1 MHNHAA
7 RQLKLSA
14 SSPALATYLF
24 CHLTYVG
31 VAALLS
37 LSAANDIG
45 THTQSIYATICG
57 TCILVNPSKSFDGLE
72 GNNNKKGSHISS
84 APRNSQVT
92 LALPG
97 NISKEQGSL

>member
-31 VAALLS
+31 VAAPLS
-37 LSAANDIG
+37 LLAANDIG
-45 THTQSIYATICG
+45 THTHSLYMLLYVVLVYWLIRLKALTGSKAT
-57 TCILVNPSKSFDGLE
+57 TTKKAATFQVRRAILK
-72 GNNNKKGSHISS
+72 
-84 APRNSQVT
+84 
-92 LALPG
+92 
-97 NISKEQGSL
+97 

>member
-1 MHNHAA
+1 MAA
-7 RQLKLSA
+7 
-14 SSPALATYLF
+14 P
-24 CHLTYVG
+24 
-31 VAALLS
+31 LS

-45 THTQSIYATICG
+45 TQSIYGTICG

-72 GNNNKKGSHISS
+72 GDNKKGSHISS

-97 NISKEQGSL
+97 NISKEQGSA